1 MKKLYKIESS
11 LLIAF
16 IIFLLIIAETIFEN
30 TPLQPYN
37 LLLNKSIFLVEI
49 VLFIFFLVQ
58 EKFLKKY
65 FYIFVGLFVIFLLSF
80 FVLNSFLL
88 LKMFIFSTV
97 VSKIGVEKSFEMLFK
112 IKLLII
118 FFIILLSLIGILSKN
133 HIAVEKGIGTV
144 MGYGLGYTHPNR
156 LASAITYTILCYVG
170 WKKDKITFLNIFFI
184 FCLTIVAFVI
194 TQSRTLIYCMSIL
207 IFCLVFLNG
216 RNFKKII
223 SFLGIILF
231 PINAFVSVYIPM
243 LLLTSS
249 GTVQKIVFLI
259 NQLFSRRFTHIE
271 HLFLS
276 YSIPWFGGIYDFIR
290 MKTMFSYSVIDN
302 AYVRFMYQYGIIGLM
317 IFGVMTI
324 ISVIILKQK
333 KEFIWICI
341 ALVVMV
347 EGILEN
353 IYTDIGQNILLL
365 FWALMIKKLFYEE
378 RT

>member
-156 LASAITYTILCYVG
+156 LASAITYTVLCYVG

-207 IFCLVFLNG
+207 IFCLVFFNVI
-216 RNFKKII
+216 NFKKII

-231 PINAFVSVYIPM
+231 PI
-243 LLLTSS
+243 
-249 GTVQKIVFLI
+249 VQKIVFFI

-271 HLFLS
+271 HLFLL

>member
-1 MKKLYKIESS
+1 M
-11 LLIAF
+11 
-16 IIFLLIIAETIFEN
+16 LIIAETIFEN

-302 AYVRFMYQYGIIGLM
+302 AYVKFMYQYGIIGLM

>member
-156 LASAITYTILCYVG
+156 LASAITYTVLCYVG
-170 WKKDKITFLNIFFI
+170 WKKDKITFLNIF
-184 FCLTIVAFVI
+184 
-194 TQSRTLIYCMSIL
+194 
-207 IFCLVFLNG
+207 
-216 RNFKKII
+216 
-223 SFLGIILF
+223 
-231 PINAFVSVYIPM
+231 
-243 LLLTSS
+243 
-249 GTVQKIVFLI
+249 VQKIVFFI

-271 HLFLS
+271 HLFLL